1 MSDNNNNKNSKIF
14 DYKNFLG
21 GAVGG
26 FIGTFTSHP
35 FDTIKNRIQTN
46 NSYNIYNIRDLY
58 KGISVPLY
66 GIALEKTIVFGAYNT
81 TNNIL
86 NNHYNFSN
94 QILNASIS
102 GLVAGFLC
110 TIIVTPVE
118 KIKIN
123 LQNAKTSC
131 TTCVK
136 TSCPKQQSY
145 PSNIYKNLYKGWTA
159 TLTREVPGYSIYFT
173 TYELCKKYIYTNN
186 NKVMTTFDNFII
198 GGLCGLTSWIFIY
211 PQDKIK
217 TIIQNTPAD
226 KKIAD
231 VFREIR
237 LNEGYKGFY
246 RGFSLC
252 LMRAIPLHA
261 GVFLGYDIVQS
272 SFF

>member
-1 MSDNNNNKNSKIF
+1 MSDSNQLGKFI
-14 DYKNFLG
+14 DYKNFVG
-21 GAVGG
+21 GTVGG
-26 FIGTFTSHP
+26 FIGTLTSHP

-46 NSYNIYNIRDLY
+46 NPYSIYNIRDLY

-86 NNHYNFSN
+86 NKTYSNN

-102 GLVAGFLC
+102 GLIAGILC

-123 LQNAKTSC
+123 MQNSTNI
-131 TTCVK
+131 
-136 TSCPKQQSY
+136 
-145 PSNIYKNLYKGWTA
+145 SNKYIYKNLYKGWTA

-186 NKVMTTFDNFII
+186 NKIMSTIDNFMV

-226 KKIAD
+226 KKIKD

-261 GVFLGYDIVQS
+261 GVFAGYDIMY
-272 SFF
+272 FFLEKKY

>member
-1 MSDNNNNKNSKIF
+1 MTNKQVF

-26 FIGTFTSHP
+26 FIGTLTSHP

-46 NSYNIYNIRDLY
+46 NPYNIYNIRDLY
-58 KGISVPLY
+58 KGVTVPLY

-86 NNHYNFSN
+86 NKDFKLCP
-94 QILNASIS
+94 IINAGIS
-102 GLVAGFLC
+102 GFIAGILC

-123 LQNAKTSC
+123 LQNGKHVT
-131 TTCVK
+131 
-136 TSCPKQQSY
+136 
-145 PSNIYKNLYKGWTA
+145 YKNLYKGWTA

-173 TYELCKKYIYTNN
+173 TYELGKKYIYNN
-186 NKVMTTFDNFII
+186 NMTTFDNFLI
-198 GGLCGLTSWIFIY
+198 GGLCGLNSWIFIY

-217 TIIQNTPAD
+217 TIIQNASAN
-226 KKIAD
+226 KKIGD

-261 GVFLGYDIVQS
+261 GVFVGYDLVQS
-272 SFF
+272 AF

>member
-1 MSDNNNNKNSKIF
+1 MTDKKIF
-14 DYKNFLG
+14 DYKDFLG

-26 FIGTFTSHP
+26 FIGTLTSHP

-46 NSYNIYNIRDLY
+46 NSYNIYNIKDLY
-58 KGISVPLY
+58 KGVTIPLY

-81 TNNIL
+81 TNNYL
-86 NNHYNFSN
+86 NNNYKLYP
-94 QILNASIS
+94 ILNASFS
-102 GLVAGFLC
+102 GLVAGILC

-123 LQNAKTSC
+123 LQNNNKVS
-131 TTCVK
+131 
-136 TSCPKQQSY
+136 
-145 PSNIYKNLYKGWTA
+145 YKNLYKGWTA

-173 TYELCKKYIYTNN
+173 TYELCKKYIYKNN
-186 NKVMTTFDNFII
+186 MTTFDNFLI
-198 GGLCGLTSWIFIY
+198 GGLCGLNSWIFIY

-217 TIIQNTPAD
+217 TIIQNTND
-226 KKIAD
+226 NIKIKN
-231 VFREIR
+231 VFKEIK

-261 GVFLGYDIVQS
+261 GVFVGYDFIQS
-272 SFF
+272 AFSKKYMNIL